1 MSPAGENGASRGKK
15 PPRVRPQLDVAT
27 IMDAALRLSAG
38 GNPEPLTVRSLGKEL
53 GADPT
58 AIYRH
63 FRDKDELV
71 LAVLDRLI
79 SEGLEAVDLSA
90 DWRTRM
96 TQMADSTLRT
106 FQTYPSI
113 GGGAG
118 SQTTGGP
125 GELAAIEM
133 ILVAMGEAGLDPQDS
148 VRFYGVL
155 SSYVISFAAAQAGA
169 VLVGNRDSDPAWI
182 GFTRSLH
189 QSRHPTIT
197 GGPRRARCPAR
208 PRHLRVRGAGHPR
221 RRRGPRRGLRLIGL
235 AASRWVVATD
245 RAINGTRSA
254 RLGSAPGSRPSAV
267 GEEGRSPV
275 SKPPHLRAVG

>member
-1 MSPAGENGASRGKK
+1 MASARKNPAAGSART

-27 IMDAALRLSAG
+27 ILEAALRISAG

-63 FRDKDELV
+63 FRDKDTLV

-79 SEGLEAVDLSA
+79 VMGLEPVDPTA

-96 TQMADSTLRT
+96 TQMADSTLKV
-106 FQTYPSI
+106 FQTYP
-113 GGGAG
+113 GVGAG
-118 SQTTGGP
+118 AGTQTTGGP

-133 ILVAMGEAGLDPQDS
+133 ILVAMTEAGLGREDA

-169 VLVGNRDSDPAWI
+169 IVAENHDSDPVWI
-182 GFTRSLH
+182 GVTRSLD
-189 QSRHPTIT
+189 QTRHPTILAVRAELEALHDRDIYHS
-197 GGPRRARCPAR
+197 GVQVILDAVEARAR
-208 PRHLRVRGAGHPR
+208 
-221 RRRGPRRGLRLIGL
+221 
-235 AASRWVVATD
+235 AT
-245 RAINGTRSA
+245 RA
-254 RLGSAPGSRPSAV
+254 
-267 GEEGRSPV
+267 
-275 SKPPHLRAVG
+275 